1 MAINDRVEALLEDI
15 RLVDPDQH
23 ALVSRLRAVILAV
36 GPEVTEEV
44 KYGGLLFSAGRPF
57 CGVFAY
63 RQHVSLEFSEGA
75 GLADPGQ
82 VLEGTGKYRRHIKL
96 RSVDD
101 ITGKQVGRYIEAA
114 HESVGL
120 KFSAVQPAPGP

>member
-1 MAINDRVEALLEDI
+1 MTINDRVEALLEDI

-44 KYGGLLFSAGRPF
+44 KYGGLLFSAGRAF

-96 RSVDD
+96 RGVDD
-101 ITGKQVGRYIEAA
+101 IAGKQVGRYIDAA
-114 HESVGL
+114 FNDVRR
-120 KFSAVQPAPGP
+120 Q